1 MFTWNFQYV
10 SRVKL
15 AETLNQI
22 RINDEKGDVLV
33 RIHTAIH
40 QKDEAVDLARFIK
53 HIVPKAKIIGT
64 STSGVIYQGKIYR
77 NQCIVS
83 VTQSDNAK
91 FQSAMIPFIDKENKG
106 MLSGVELCKRT
117 ADVLCDENIKL
128 LLTFLSSKYYNAC
141 DYVDCCNDKYP
152 NAQMLGGIAI
162 SSEAMYENEFSP
174 GFVFDESGS
183 SDEAVLIAA
192 IIGADVDC
200 LTSCA
205 IGAETVGKEFEVSE
219 TFGSCILSI
228 DGKDAAEL
236 YKKGI
241 GEKLKT
247 DRKLYELFPFA
258 YSDNNN
264 VPVFVGYKE
273 DVSIESYFPKD
284 NPLYA
289 EEYEKHPQV
298 DVSRKRNFLK
308 ANHSLRQ
315 GRKLKRAFIYDKKV
329 VDDNREMF
337 RKIENFEK
345 SETLFAYSCHLRSR
359 VYPNISRWEL
369 SAYTDSNMSGCLT
382 DGEIVTINGRFA
394 FANCVF
400 GLSIFGE
407 KFGVQNYN
415 PYIFSHTE
423 ALADDNVRLV
433 DYIIDMESEFKND
446 DEEKDDNFGM
456 KEFLRECEK
465 KLLTDENESL
475 PNEVALNTDIAAR
488 GYDRI
493 CMIDITD
500 NSGMKS
506 VFSKQLIDLTY
517 KNYISTCSRFC
528 QEKKFRM
535 YLIDGWHIAIGSPSY
550 KTSLSDFEEEMRL
563 LQKTLFE
570 SSREFIAIVPL
581 FCLIDGCTLENMDSA
596 YYKARIEMMNKNIQ
610 FFVASPNLDQL
621 DEESI
626 RKKYHMVNVVN
637 YAIAHD
643 KVIPYFQGIYD
654 NKEKQ
659 INHYES
665 LMRLEDENGKVY
677 YPAEFLDVARS
688 FGHLYDSLS
697 KKMIAKV
704 FEIFKES
711 EKTSVSINLGIRDIK
726 NPELTE
732 YIFDLMASVKHPE
745 NFVFEILENEDIDD
759 YDVMVAFVDRIH
771 ALGGKISIDDFGS
784 GYSNLQH
791 LMSVHSDF
799 IKIDGSIV
807 KHCCESEESERL
819 IAIIAGWKSISSRD
833 IAIVAEYVEN
843 EGIQEKMTRFGIDYS
858 QGFLFSKP
866 TPEISFE

>member
-91 FQSAMIPFIDKENKG
+91 FQSAMIPFTDKDNKG
-106 MLSGVELCKRT
+106 ILSGEELCQKT
-117 ADVLCDENIKL
+117 AEVLCDENIKL
-128 LLTFLSSKYYNAC
+128 LLTFLSSKYYNVY
-141 DYVDCCNDKYP
+141 DYVDKCNDKYP
-152 NAQMLGGIAI
+152 NANMLGGFAI
-162 SSEAMYENEFSP
+162 SSEAMYENEYAP
-174 GFVFDESGS
+174 GFVFDESGA

-192 IIGADVDC
+192 VIGADVEC
-200 LTSCA
+200 VTSCA
-205 IGAETVGKEFEVSE
+205 SGIETVGKEYEVTE
-219 TFGSCILSI
+219 TSGRNIISL
-228 DGKDAAEL
+228 DGKNAAEL

-241 GEKLKT
+241 GEKIKS
-247 DRKLYELFPFA
+247 DQKLFELFPFA
-258 YSDNNN
+258 YSDNN
-264 VPVFVGYKE
+264 VPVFVKYYE
-273 DVSIESYFPKD
+273 D
-284 NPLYA
+284 NPL
-289 EEYEKHPQV
+289 
-298 DVSRKRNFLK
+298 K
-308 ANHSLRQ
+308 ANQFIRA
-315 GRKLKRAFIYDKKV
+315 GKKLKRAFIYDKKV

-345 SETLFAYSCHLRSR
+345 SETLFAYSCHLRSKA
-359 VYPNISRWEL
+359 YPNASRWEL

-394 FANCVF
+394 FANCTF
-400 GLSIFGE
+400 ALSVLGE
-407 KFGVQNYN
+407 KFGTQIYN
-415 PYIFSHTE
+415 PFIFSHPE
-423 ALADDNVRLV
+423 VLADDNVRLV
-433 DYIIDMESEFKND
+433 DYIIDMESEYKND
-446 DEEKDDNFGM
+446 DSDENNDEYGL
-456 KEFLRECEK
+456 KEFLRGCEK
-465 KLLTDENESL
+465 KLLMDESEAL
-475 PNEVALNTDIAAR
+475 PNEVALNTDIAAK

-500 NSGMKS
+500 NAGMKS

-528 QEKKFRM
+528 QEKKYKM
-535 YLIDGWHIAIGSPSY
+535 YLIGGWHIAIGSPSY
-550 KTSLSDFEEEMRL
+550 KTSLSDFEEEMKI
-563 LQKTLFE
+563 LQNTLFE

-581 FCLIDGCTLENMDSA
+581 FCLIDGCTLENMESA
-596 YYKARIEMMNKNIQ
+596 YSKARVEMMNKNIQ
-610 FFVASPNLDQL
+610 FFVTSPTNDQL

-626 RKKYHMVNVVN
+626 RRKYHMVNVVN

-643 KVIPYFQGIYD
+643 KIIPYFQGIYD
-654 NKEKQ
+654 NRENK

-677 YPAEFLDVARS
+677 YPDEFLGVARS

-697 KKMIAKV
+697 KKMISRV
-704 FEIFKES
+704 FDIFKDC
-711 EKTSVSINLGIRDIK
+711 EKTSVSINMGIRDIK
-726 NPELTE
+726 NSELTE
-732 YIFDLMASVKHPE
+732 YIFDFMASVKHPG
-745 NFVFEILENEDIDD
+745 NFVFEILENEDIDE

-807 KHCCESEESERL
+807 KQCCDSEESEKL
-819 IAIIAGWKSISSRD
+819 IAIIAGWKNFSTRD

-843 EGIQEKMTRFGIDYS
+843 QGIQEKMTRFGVDYS

-866 TPEISFE
+866 TPEINLE

>member
-15 AETLNQI
+15 AETLGQI
-22 RINDEKGDVLV
+22 RVNDEKGDILV

-40 QKDEAVDLARFIK
+40 HKDEAVDLARFIK
-53 HIVPKAKIIGT
+53 HIVPRAKIIGT

-83 VTQSDNAK
+83 VTQADGAK
-91 FQSAMIPFIDKENKG
+91 IDSAMIPFTDNSG
-106 MLSGVELCKRT
+106 MLSGEALCRKT
-117 ADVLCDENIKL
+117 GEAFYDKDIKL
-128 LLTFLSSKYYNAC
+128 FLAFLSSKYVNVC
-141 DYVDCCNDKYP
+141 DYVDILNDKYP
-152 NAQMLGGIAI
+152 DAHMLGGIAI
-162 SSEAMYENEFSP
+162 SSEAMYENEYEP
-174 GFVFDESGS
+174 GFVFDENGS
-183 SDEAVLIAA
+183 SEEALLIAA
-192 IIGADVDC
+192 ISGSDVEI

-205 IGAETVGKEFEVSE
+205 TGAETAGKEYEVTE
-219 TFGSCILSI
+219 TSGSCILSL

-236 YKKGI
+236 YQKGI
-241 GEKLKT
+241 GDKLKT
-247 DRKLYELFPFA
+247 DRRLSELFPYA

-273 DVSIESYFPKD
+273 DAD
-284 NPLYA
+284 G
-289 EEYEKHPQV
+289 
-298 DVSRKRNFLK
+298 KRNLLK
-308 ANHSLRQ
+308 TNHSVRI
-315 GRKLKRAFIYDKKV
+315 GRKLKRAFVYDKKV

-345 SETLFAYSCHLRSR
+345 SETLFAYSCHLRSK

-394 FANCVF
+394 FANCAF
-400 GLSIFGE
+400 GLSVFGE

-423 ALADDNVRLV
+423 ALADDNRRLI
-433 DYIIDMESEFKND
+433 DYIINMESESKND
-446 DEEKDDNFGM
+446 ADEKDDEYGM

-465 KLLTDENESL
+465 KLLLDENEAL
-475 PNEVALNTDIAAR
+475 PNEVALNTDIAAK

-517 KNYISTCSRFC
+517 KNYISTCERFC

-535 YLIDGWHIAIGSPSY
+535 YLINGWHIAIGTPSY
-550 KTSLSDFEEEMRL
+550 KTSLSDFEEEMRI
-563 LQKTLFE
+563 LQKNLFE

-581 FCLIDGCTLENMDSA
+581 FCLIDGCTLENMESA
-596 YYKARIEMMNKNIQ
+596 YSKARIEMMHKNIQ
-610 FFVASPNLDQL
+610 FFVTSPTLDQL

-626 RKKYHMVNVVN
+626 RRNYHMVNVVN

-643 KVIPYFQGIYD
+643 KIIPYFQGIYD

-677 YPAEFLDVARS
+677 YPTEFLDVARS

-697 KKMIAKV
+697 KKMITRV
-704 FEIFKES
+704 FDIFKDS

-732 YIFDLMASVKHPE
+732 YIFDFMASVKHPE
-745 NFVFEILENEDIDD
+745 NFVFEILENEDIDE

-771 ALGGKISIDDFGS
+771 ALGGKIYIDDFGS

-791 LMSVHSDF
+791 LMSVHSDY

-807 KHCCESEESERL
+807 RHCCESEESERL
-819 IAIIAGWKSISSRD
+819 IAIIAGWKNFSTRN

-843 EGIQEKMTRFGIDYS
+843 QGIQEKMTRFGIDYS

-866 TPEISFE
+866 TPEISLE

>member
-40 QKDEAVDLARFIK
+40 QKEEAVDLARFIK

-77 NQCIVS
+77 NQCIIS
-83 VTQSDNAK
+83 VTQSDNAR
-91 FQSAMIPFIDKENKG
+91 FQSAMIPFIDKEKSE
-106 MLSGVELCKRT
+106 MLSGEELCKKT
-117 ADVLCDENIKL
+117 KEAFKDSDIKL
-128 LLTFLSSKYYNAC
+128 LLAFLSSKYVNVC
-141 DYVDCCNDKYP
+141 DYVDCCNDCFSGTH
-152 NAQMLGGIAI
+152 MLGGFAI
-162 SSEAMYENEFSP
+162 SSEAMYENEYKP
-174 GFVFDESGS
+174 GFVFDESGY
-183 SDEAVLIAA
+183 SDEALLIAA
-192 IIGADVDC
+192 VIGADVDC

-205 IGAETVGKEFEVSE
+205 AGVETVGKEFEVTE
-219 TFGSCILSI
+219 TSGNRILSI
-228 DGKDAAEL
+228 DGKNAAEL
-236 YKKGI
+236 YKKGV

-247 DRKLYELFPFA
+247 DRNLYELFPFA

-264 VPVFVGYKE
+264 VPVFVVYKE
-273 DVSIESYFPKD
+273 D
-284 NPLYA
+284 
-289 EEYEKHPQV
+289 
-298 DVSRKRNFLK
+298 FLK
-308 ANHSLRQ
+308 ANHSVKY

-329 VDDNREMF
+329 VDDNRAMF

-345 SETLFAYSCHLRSR
+345 SETLFAYSCHLRSK

-400 GLSIFGE
+400 GLSVFGE
-407 KFGVQNYN
+407 KFGIQNYN

-423 ALADDNVRLV
+423 ALADDNRRLI
-433 DYIIDMESEFKND
+433 DYIIDMESEL
-446 DEEKDDNFGM
+446 KDGETDVNEDNFGM

-465 KLLTDENESL
+465 KILMDENEAL
-475 PNEVALNTDIAAR
+475 PNAVALNTDISAK

-493 CMIDITD
+493 CMVDITD
-500 NSGMKS
+500 NAGMKS

-517 KNYISTCSRFC
+517 KNYISQCTRFC
-528 QEKKFRM
+528 QEKKYRM
-535 YLIDGWHIAIGSPSY
+535 YLLDGWHIAIGTPSY
-550 KTSLSDFEEEMRL
+550 KTSLSDFEEEMRI
-563 LQKTLFE
+563 LQKNLFE

-596 YYKARIEMMNKNIQ
+596 YSKARIEMMNKNIQ
-610 FFVASPNLDQL
+610 FFVTTPTIDQL

-626 RKKYHMVNVVN
+626 RKKYHMVNVIN
-637 YAIAHD
+637 YAIAYD

-654 NKEKQ
+654 NKEKK
-659 INHYES
+659 IHHYES
-665 LMRLEDENGKVY
+665 LMRLMDENGKVY
-677 YPAEFLDVARS
+677 YPGEFLDVARR

-697 KKMIAKV
+697 LKMVSKV
-704 FEIFKES
+704 FELFKES

-732 YIFDLMASVKHPE
+732 YIFDFMSTVKHPE
-745 NFVFEILENEDIDD
+745 NFIFEILENEDIDE
-759 YDVMVAFVDRIH
+759 YDVMVAFVDRVH

-807 KHCCESEESERL
+807 RHCCESEESERL

-843 EGIQEKMTRFGIDYS
+843 EGIQEKMTRLGIDYS
-858 QGFLFSKP
+858 QGFLFSEP